1 MTDAIL
7 SEELYFKYLNT
18 YERESRFR
26 IDSFRFDGE
35 LSGQPNS
42 VKLASALL
50 RYVYCS
56 AAAGQTTGKTMAGSP
71 MSTAATAA
79 DSSWRCYS
87 ITTVDSRPGAG
98 ADGSLIN
105 HFRPTYSF

>member
-35 LSGQPNS
+35 PQWTTKFGQARIRPS
-42 VKLASALL
+42 QVRVLL
-50 RYVYCS
+50 CRCG
-56 AAAGQTTGKTMAGSP
+56 ANNWKDDGRF
-71 MSTAATAA
+71 TAATAA